1 MMPTRSFIDC
11 CRSDW
16 IVYGFSPPSTSKGA
30 SALVCAAFTSAS
42 STAGRVAPSE
52 FAYAVAASPARLPKT
67 SRSPSELPPS
77 RLEPCM
83 PPEHS
88 PTAYRP
94 VTALSWVS
102 ASTSTPPIT

>member
-11 CRSDW
+11 CRSCW
-16 IVYGFSPPSTSKGA
+16 IVYGFSPPSTSNGA
-30 SALVCAAFTSAS
+30 SALACAAFTSSSATTGRAS
-42 STAGRVAPSE
+42 PSE
-52 FAYAVAASPARLPKT
+52 AAYADAASPARLPKT